1 MNLPNKL
8 TLFRIFLIPVFIL
21 VMLLNIPNK
30 YLIACIIFIVASI
43 TDAMD
48 GYIARKYNLVTD
60 FGKFMDPLAD
70 KLLVI
75 SALTCMIEV
84 NLVPAWM
91 VIIIVARELTVSI
104 LRAIAAA
111 EGKVIAASGG
121 GKLKTITQMLS
132 IIVLL
137 IGENFNNGLLLNIGF
152 VCILIATLLTLYS
165 GWEYL
170 YKNKELFMN
179 SKWECTNVIIYYVSA
194 LFLCSYHPLYSTI

>member
-8 TLFRIFLIPVFIL
+8 TLFRILLIPVFIL
-21 VMLLNIPNK
+21 VMLFDIPNK
-30 YLIACIIFIVASI
+30 FLIACIVFIIAAI

-48 GYIARKYNLVTD
+48 GHIARKYNLITD

-75 SALTCMIEV
+75 SALICMIEV
-84 NLVPAWM
+84 GLVPGWM

-111 EGKVIAASGG
+111 DGKVIAASGG
-121 GKLKTITQMLS
+121 GKLKTISQM
-132 IIVLL
+132 IAIPVLL
-137 IGENFNNGLLLNIGF
+137 LGANFNNSLLLMIGSIS
-152 VCILIATLLTLYS
+152 ILIATLLTLYS

-170 YKNKELFMN
+170 YKNKHLFMN
-179 SKWECTNVIIYYVSA
+179 SK
-194 LFLCSYHPLYSTI
+194 